1 MTKSSHWRRTTVAVS
16 VAVTAAVALLGSVPS
31 AASPSASADQAQAS
45 ATHQADLTALRHL
58 REKQEDAWAR
68 GDGSAYAAIH
78 TADAD
83 VVTFNGDHLRTR
95 HGIATGMQH
104 YFDEFLQGT
113 RIMTLTEQTRFSEP
127 DIAIIV
133 RTGCVLWPGESTCS
147 AEALS
152 INTNIALKRHGKW
165 LYTSFQNT
173 RIRPLS

>member
-1 MTKSSHWRRTTVAVS
+1 MTTPSHWRRMTVAVS
-16 VAVTAAVALLGSVPS
+16 VAVSVALLGAVPS
-31 AASPSASADQAQAS
+31 AASASTSAYWAQAS
-45 ATHQADLTALRHL
+45 ATHQADLTALRDL

-95 HGIATGMQH
+95 QGIATGMQR
-104 YFDEFLQGT
+104 YFDEILQGT
-113 RIMTLTEQTRFSEP
+113 RIMTLTEQTRFPEP

-133 RTGCVLWPGESTCS
+133 RTGCVLWPGETACS

-173 RIRPLS
+173 RIRPLP